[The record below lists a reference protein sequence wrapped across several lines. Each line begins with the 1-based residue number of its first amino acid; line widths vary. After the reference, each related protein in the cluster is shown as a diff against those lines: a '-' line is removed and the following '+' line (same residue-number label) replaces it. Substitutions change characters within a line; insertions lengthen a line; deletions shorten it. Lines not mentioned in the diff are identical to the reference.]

1 MQDEELPETL
11 DMPLLELRERQ
22 LASCT
27 RTMRNVA
34 RRLRELSSADKETLD
49 DLAQRLER
57 VRAGYTETVEQ
68 EEENGENDGTDTN
81 RDE

>member
-1 MQDEELPETL
+1 MTQDEELPETL

-34 RRLRELSSADKETLD
+34 RRLRDLSFADKEALA

-68 EEENGENDGTDTN
+68 EENGEEDGTDTS